1 MKSQFVPQM
10 ISLDDIDEKI
20 RATRANLRDLIEQE
34 TARSG
39 ARDDETGD
47 GLIAKQESELERLLA
62 ERDKLAHGR

>member
-1 MKSQFVPQM
+1 M

-20 RATRANLRDLIEQE
+20 RATRANLRDLIERE

-47 GLIAKQESELERLLA
+47 GLIAQQESELDRLLA